1 MYNYVIIIKEVSNLK
16 KITELRK
23 SLTLSQYELAE
34 KLEISQQT
42 ISKYELGL
50 REPDNSTLIKIASF
64 FNVSIDYLLEYSSP
78 KNLTI
83 PLMSDEEKDL
93 IRYYRQLSTFDTRWI
108 MGQIID
114 LIKKSQSD
122 TSEKNLR
129 KLV

>member
-1 MYNYVIIIKEVSNLK
+1 VIIIKEVSNLK